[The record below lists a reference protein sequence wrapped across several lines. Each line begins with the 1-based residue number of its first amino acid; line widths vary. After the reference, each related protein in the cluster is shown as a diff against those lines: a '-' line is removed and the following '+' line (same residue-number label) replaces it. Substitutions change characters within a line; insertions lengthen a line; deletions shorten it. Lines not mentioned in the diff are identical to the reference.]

1 MGFKKVLFVCS
12 GNVCRSPMAQTIF
25 EDMVE
30 KDPELRSNGI
40 YAKSAGTL
48 DLGRQ
53 RVSNEVIEVMHEKGL
68 QIRGHSSAH
77 INEELVDWADVI
89 LAMQLNHKEYILGHF
104 PHAGEKTHLLTEFA
118 GEEGEVPDPSGCG
131 VEEYRECADRLTSL
145 LSAALEK
152 AKS

>member
-53 RVSNEVIEVMHEKGL
+53 RVSNEVIEVMQAEMSL
-68 QIRGHSSAH
+68 DYETIENLEYFSSS
-77 INEELVDWADVI
+77 ILVDRSTIFCLLGAESDDQK
-89 LAMQLNHKEYILGHF
+89 ANCRAEHNKNMQNL
-104 PHAGEKTHLLTEFA
+104 
-118 GEEGEVPDPSGCG
+118 EEGISVISNAVVP
-131 VEEYRECADRLTSL
+131 ELFER
-145 LSAALEK
+145 K
-152 AKS
+152 